1 MTAIGIGLEWHSGH
15 PRGLWMGVAPS
26 HLGLLSPLCRS
37 RRLCGGATLTSERQ
51 GPLSQGR
58 TVLYATRPKP
68 PAQLIPATRS
78 RLDPEDLREVIVAY
92 QIYVAETV
100 TRFGGFVA
108 KYMGDGVLVYF
119 GYPRAYEHDAER

>member
-1 MTAIGIGLEWHSGH
+1 MD
-15 PRGLWMGVAPS
+15 GVAPS

-68 PAQLIPATRS
+68 PAQLIRATRS
-78 RLDPEDLREVIVAY
+78 ADGSVVPFRAETFDFVSCQFALRHMANKAKMLRETYRVLRAGRRFVIRNV
-92 QIYVAETV
+92 
-100 TRFGGFVA
+100 
-108 KYMGDGVLVYF
+108 
-119 GYPRAYEHDAER
+119 